1 MILEKSRPVVS
12 VIVPTRNSASTLE
25 VCLKSIKNQTYPNL
39 EVIVVDNYS
48 TDGSRKI
55 AEKYAVALFVHG
67 SERSSQR
74 NYAAKRAHGAYI
86 FFVDSDMEI
95 PPKTVDVCVRKM
107 NGNEALILPEE
118 TVGETFWARVLALER
133 ITYFG
138 DMLFEAARFFKRN
151 VFERSGGYDEEIIGA
166 EDCDLQAKLEKN
178 RRRVGYVAA
187 TIIHHEK
194 ELGLKDNLM
203 KRYYY
208 VKNSKKY
215 LKEHPR
221 RAIAQFAPVKRSY
234 LRHWR
239 LMLENPSYTAGLALF
254 RVFDAVIF
262 MAGLIS
268 A

>member
-1 MILEKSRPVVS
+1 MEKNKPVVS
-12 VIVPTRNSASTLE
+12 VVVPTRNSASTLE
-25 VCLKSIKNQTYPNL
+25 ACLKSIKNQTYPNL
-39 EVIVVDNYS
+39 EVIVVDNHS
-48 TDGSRKI
+48 TDGSRKL
-55 AEKYAVALFVHG
+55 AEKYGVTLFVHG
-67 SERSSQR
+67 SERSSQK
-74 NYAAKRAHGAYI
+74 NYGAQRAHGDYL

-95 PPKTVDVCVRKM
+95 PPETVDVCVRKM
-107 NGNEALILPEE
+107 NGYEALILPEE
-118 TVGETFWARVLALER
+118 TIGETFWSRVLALER

-151 VFERSGGYDEEIIGA
+151 AFERSGGYDEEITGA
-166 EDCDLQAKLEKN
+166 EDCDLQAKLEQN
-178 RRRVGYVAA
+178 ERRVGHVAA
-187 TIIHHEK
+187 TIIHHEE

-215 LKEHPR
+215 LKERPH
-221 RAIAQFAPVKRSY
+221 RAMAQFAPVKRSY

-239 LMLENPSYTAGLALF
+239 LMLENPPYTAGLALF

-268 A
+268 E